1 MHNNLKISLVIPC
14 YNEEEGIAA
23 VLEDV
28 PEIVDE
34 VVVVDNNCT
43 DRTAEIALKMG
54 AKVALETKQGYGAA
68 LKKGFNEA
76 SGDIIATL
84 DADGMYPI
92 EGIPYLVKVLEKEK
106 LDFITVRRRPDCMRS
121 LQSWIRYS
129 GDIVLCLFTYLLFG
143 VKTLDSQSG
152 MWVFRKSILDNVNLV
167 SDGMPLSEE
176 LKIEAF
182 TNKKIRAKEI
192 AQIYHD
198 RRIGNSKLRVFRDG
212 FGNLFFLFKKR
223 FGMNEHK

>member
-1 MHNNLKISLVIPC
+1 MYNNLKVSLVIPC
-14 YNEEEGIAA
+14 YNEEGGIKA

-28 PEIVDE
+28 PDVVDE
-34 VVVVDNNCT
+34 VLVVDNNCT
-43 DRTAEIALKMG
+43 DGTAEIASKMG
-54 AKVALETKQGYGAA
+54 ATVVSETKQGYGAA
-68 LKKGFNEA
+68 IKKGFSEVT
-76 SGDIIATL
+76 GDMIVTL

-92 EGIPYLVKVLEKEK
+92 EAIPYLVKILEKEE
-106 LDFITVRRRPDCMRS
+106 LDFITVRRRPDCIRGV
-121 LQSWIRYS
+121 QSWIRYF
-129 GDIVLCLFTYLLFG
+129 GDLVLCLFMYLLFG

-152 MWVFRKSILDNVNLV
+152 MWVFRKSILSKIRLV

-182 TNKKIRAKEI
+182 TNKKINAKEI

-198 RRIGNSKLRVFRDG
+198 RRIGKSKLRVFRDG

-223 FGMNEHK
+223 FGMDEYK

>member
-1 MHNNLKISLVIPC
+1 MYKHLRISLVIPC
-14 YNEEEGIAA
+14 YNEEKGIAA

-34 VVVVDNNCT
+34 VVVVDNNST

-54 AKVALETKQGYGAA
+54 ARVVSEKKQGYGAA
-68 LKKGFNEA
+68 YKKGFSEA

-106 LDFITVRRRPDCMRS
+106 LDFITVRRRPDCMRNI
-121 LQSWIRYS
+121 QSWIRYM
-129 GDIVLCLFTYLLFG
+129 GDLVLCLFTFILFG

-152 MWVFRKSILDNVNLV
+152 MWVFRKSILSKVRLT

-176 LKIEAF
+176 FKIEAF
-182 TNKKIRAKEI
+182 TNNNIKAKEI

-198 RRIGNSKLRVFRDG
+198 KRIGNSKLRVFRDG

-223 FGMNEHK
+223 FGLL

>member
-1 MHNNLKISLVIPC
+1 MYNNLKVSLVIPC
-14 YNEEEGIAA
+14 YNEEGGIKA

-28 PEIVDE
+28 PDVVDE
-34 VVVVDNNCT
+34 VLVVDNNCT
-43 DRTAEIALKMG
+43 DGTAEIASKMG
-54 AKVALETKQGYGAA
+54 ATVVSETKQGYGAA
-68 LKKGFNEA
+68 IKKGFSEVT
-76 SGDIIATL
+76 GDMIVTL

-92 EGIPYLVKVLEKEK
+92 EAIPYLVKILEKEE
-106 LDFITVRRRPDCMRS
+106 LDFITVRRRPDCIRGV
-121 LQSWIRYS
+121 QSWIRYF
-129 GDIVLCLFTYLLFG
+129 GDLVLCLFMYLLFG

-152 MWVFRKSILDNVNLV
+152 MWVFRKSILSKIRLV

-182 TNKKIRAKEI
+182 TNKKINAKEI

-198 RRIGNSKLRVFRDG
+198 RRIGKSKLRVFRDG

-223 FGMNEHK
+223 FGMDEYT